1 MIHTRN
7 TTQRKEPNAQTIRN
21 RLANH
26 LVHNRPPNRLPNHR
40 TNNHVSRNPKEMEEQ
55 LMTEKVMCWTYE
67 SQVELARRMGVSI
80 TTAKK
85 WLRDIAARENATA
98 ILESKPR
105 SN

>member
-1 MIHTRN
+1 
-7 TTQRKEPNAQTIRN
+7 
-21 RLANH
+21 
-26 LVHNRPPNRLPNHR
+26 
-40 TNNHVSRNPKEMEEQ
+40 MEEQ
-55 LMTEKVMCWTYE
+55 LMTEKVMCWTYD

-105 SN
+105 NN